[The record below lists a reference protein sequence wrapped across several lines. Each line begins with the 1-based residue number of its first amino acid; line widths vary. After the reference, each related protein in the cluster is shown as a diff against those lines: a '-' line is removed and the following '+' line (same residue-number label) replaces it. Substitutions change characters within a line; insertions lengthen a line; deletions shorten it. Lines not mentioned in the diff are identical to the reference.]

1 MRKLLLAV
9 LICNA
14 FGAMLNMFGSLFDVG
29 WLTLVGGVFVITA
42 FIGAIVCL
50 IKSLR

>member
-14 FGAMLNMFGSLFDVG
+14 LGATLNMFGSLFNVA
-29 WLTLVGGVFVITA
+29 WLILVGGVFVMSA

>member
-14 FGAMLNMFGSLFDVG
+14 FGATLNMFGSLFNVG
-29 WLTLVGGVFVITA
+29 WLILVGGVFIMGA